1 MKPKHLHLIRPARV
15 RPVLSQLCGLF
26 CGLFCGLL
34 FWFPASVVL
43 AAPPDLK
50 LKLACVHTQGKDA
63 DRTIYADNGEIDIQ
77 NGKIQAFR
85 WESAL
90 HRRTHGFDC
99 SIDQTDKLQLEAI
112 GNDWRV
118 SLQNGSAARL
128 ARGFD
133 NPHGLHCLI
142 NLTRKGDT
150 LQIQP
155 SCPALCG
162 SRSDFSELS
171 VHLPSGRC
179 EYKNLPK

>member
-1 MKPKHLHLIRPARV
+1 MQIKLIGWQAL
-15 RPVLSQLCGLF
+15 LSA
-26 CGLFCGLL
+26 LL
-34 FWFPASVVL
+34 LPTFLAY
-43 AAPPDLK
+43 AAPAPDIK
-50 LKLACVHTQGKDA
+50 LKLACYHSQGQDA
-63 DRTIYADNGEIDIQ
+63 NRTIFYDNGEIHIQ
-77 NGKIQAFR
+77 SGKIREFR

-99 SIDQTDKLQLEAI
+99 SIDQSDQLELAQI

-118 SLQNGSAARL
+118 SLKNGAAARL

-142 NLTRKGDT
+142 NLTRQGNT
-150 LQIQP
+150 LHIQP

-162 SRSDFSELS
+162 SRADFSEFS